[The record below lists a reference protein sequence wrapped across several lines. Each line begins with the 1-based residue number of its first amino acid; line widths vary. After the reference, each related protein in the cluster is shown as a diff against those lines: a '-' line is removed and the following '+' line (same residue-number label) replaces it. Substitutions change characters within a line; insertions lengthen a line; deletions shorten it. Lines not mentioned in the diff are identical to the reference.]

1 MRIRRSGRTIRL
13 NRPGLSFG
21 YFFRGGGNLSSVDK
35 EILAC
40 TVEGYKEQAF
50 ISMNR
55 QQAARAEI
63 DDGNEVQVL
72 DIDSRK
78 PFVIVLPVNAGSI
91 TFYDVNGNTVLSQ
104 RQPLGLTDSPKIENP
119 QQKTGQAQT
128 FLGLSCFS

>member
-40 TVEGYKEQAF
+40 TVEGYKEQAL

-55 QQAARAEI
+55 QQEKIRRRRQMSGNVWMFTDEI
-63 DDGNEVQVL
+63 
-72 DIDSRK
+72 
-78 PFVIVLPVNAGSI
+78 IVLPVNAGSI
-91 TFYDVNGNTVLSQ
+91 TFYDINGNTVLYQ
-104 RQPLGLTDSPKIENP
+104 RNPL
-119 QQKTGQAQT
+119 
-128 FLGLSCFS
+128 

>member
-1 MRIRRSGRTIRL
+1 MTEVFPTQWRPILRIRRSGRTIRL

-91 TFYDVNGNTVLSQ
+91 TFYDVNGNTVLYQ
-104 RQPLGLTDSPKIENP
+104 RNPL
-119 QQKTGQAQT
+119 
-128 FLGLSCFS
+128 